1 MRDKNLEGQGHFR
14 HGSGSATDGKPQAS
28 VDAAANQAKRSSQF
42 GSWLPWRV
50 LLGFCDGSDIL
61 RTKLASICSGLLSA
75 ASKGMVYLTAAYDS
89 QEAVNMI
96 NGVDAQNGQANI
108 ESNLVI
114 RCAGSSAGKRAG
126 ALGEMGWEV
135 KVGVCTK
142 FQCGTLCK
150 PLWWRYMSW
159 RLGLAAGSF
168 GRCLAPRKCVFLRHG
183 RRRGCLVASRFDA
196 GSARFIMV

>member
-135 KVGVCTK
+135 KVGVLHK
-142 FQCGTLCK
+142 VPMWDFVQAVVVAIHVLEIRFGSWELRQVSGT
-150 PLWWRYMSW
+150 SEV
-159 RLGLAAGSF
+159 
-168 GRCLAPRKCVFLRHG
+168 CLP
-183 RRRGCLVASRFDA
+183 
-196 GSARFIMV
+196 SAREKAWLSWC

>member
-1 MRDKNLEGQGHFR
+1 MGVAL
-14 HGSGSATDGKPQAS
+14 PLM
-28 VDAAANQAKRSSQF
+28 AKRSSQF

-135 KVGVCTK
+135 KVGVLHK
-142 FQCGTLCK
+142 VPMWDFVQAVVVAIHVLEIRFGSWELRQVSGT
-150 PLWWRYMSW
+150 SEV
-159 RLGLAAGSF
+159 
-168 GRCLAPRKCVFLRHG
+168 CLP
-183 RRRGCLVASRFDA
+183 
-196 GSARFIMV
+196 SAREKAWLSWC